1 MKKTTDTVMAKS
13 VIGQPATESEING
26 TPTAET
32 GDDKTYFDDIKLIKL
47 DSGIT
52 EVNDLKRVSRLD
64 REGTEAI
71 EYTEL
76 VIKKVGSGRA
86 EEKNIKFVGEDE
98 RRDIIE
104 KEDAREAEEKLP
116 DYLL

>member
-1 MKKTTDTVMAKS
+1 MKNATDTTIGKS
-13 VIGQPATESEING
+13 DKGGSVTEPEING
-26 TPTAET
+26 TPSVET

-71 EYTEL
+71 EYSKL